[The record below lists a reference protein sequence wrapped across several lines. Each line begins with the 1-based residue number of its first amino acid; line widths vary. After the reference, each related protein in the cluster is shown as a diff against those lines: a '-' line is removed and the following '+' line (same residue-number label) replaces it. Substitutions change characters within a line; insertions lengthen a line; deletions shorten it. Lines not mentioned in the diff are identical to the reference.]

1 MKEAKTDMINE
12 ITSWTNSKFLYTLRQ
27 KGLIK
32 PLSMKEMSFNEVLE
46 NFPFFLYGRRVYTY
60 STGIYLY
67 DNGEYVNINRK
78 IAKAFKLGLL
88 VQVDHPTRKTYA
100 GLPTKILQ
108 INFEIEQP

>member
-12 ITSWTNSKFLYTLRQ
+12 ITSWMNSKFLYTLRQ

-46 NFPFFLYGRRVYTY
+46 NFPFFLYGRRIYTY

-88 VQVDHPTRKTYA
+88 VQVDHPTRKTHA

-108 INFEIEQP
+108 INFEVEQP